1 MIYKKKDTKK
11 KEYTPSATEDC
22 ADVKSRYKRFKESA
36 NKPKFPPVEYEVPP
50 HH

>member
-1 MIYKKKDTKK
+1 MSEENRTGKKDS
-11 KEYTPSATEDC
+11 PSAVEDC
-22 ADVKSRYKRFKESA
+22 ADVKSKYKRIKKDT

>member
-1 MIYKKKDTKK
+1 MNEEKRTEKKDP
-11 KEYTPSATEDC
+11 PSAVEDC
-22 ADVKSRYKRFKESA
+22 ADVKSRYKRFKKDT

>member
-1 MIYKKKDTKK
+1 MSEENRTGKKDS
-11 KEYTPSATEDC
+11 PSAVEDC
-22 ADVKSRYKRFKESA
+22 ADVKSKYQRFKKDT

>member
-1 MIYKKKDTKK
+1 MSEENRTEKKDS
-11 KEYTPSATEDC
+11 PSAVEDC
-22 ADVKSRYKRFKESA
+22 ADVKSKYKRFKKGA

>member
-1 MIYKKKDTKK
+1 MTEENRTEKKDS
-11 KEYTPSATEDC
+11 PAAVEDC
-22 ADVKSRYKRFKESA
+22 ADVKSKYKRFKEDT

>member
-1 MIYKKKDTKK
+1 MSKENRKGKKDP
-11 KEYTPSATEDC
+11 PSAVEDC
-22 ADVKSRYKRFKESA
+22 ADVKSRYKRYKESA

>member
-1 MIYKKKDTKK
+1 MDKEVNKKKVKI
-11 KEYTPSATEDC
+11 PSAVEDC

>member
-1 MIYKKKDTKK
+1 MSEENKTGKKDS
-11 KEYTPSATEDC
+11 PSAVEDC
-22 ADVKSRYKRFKESA
+22 ADVKSKYKRFKKDT

>member
-1 MIYKKKDTKK
+1 MNIKKNNN
-11 KEYTPSATEDC
+11 KEKNDIPSAAEDC
-22 ADVKSRYKRFKESA
+22 ADMKSRYKRFKESA

>member
-1 MIYKKKDTKK
+1 MSEENRTGKKDSQ
-11 KEYTPSATEDC
+11 SAVEDC
-22 ADVKSRYKRFKESA
+22 ADVKSKYKRFKKDT

>member
-1 MIYKKKDTKK
+1 MSEENRTGKKDS
-11 KEYTPSATEDC
+11 PSPVEDC
-22 ADVKSRYKRFKESA
+22 ADVKSKYKRFKKDT

>member
-1 MIYKKKDTKK
+1 MSEENRTGMKDS
-11 KEYTPSATEDC
+11 PSAVEDC
-22 ADVKSRYKRFKESA
+22 ADVKSKYKRFKKDT

>member
-1 MIYKKKDTKK
+1 MNDEDNKL
-11 KEYTPSATEDC
+11 KEDISSAVDDC
-22 ADVKSRYKRFKESA
+22 ADVKSKYKRFKKDT

>member
-1 MIYKKKDTKK
+1 MSEENRTGKKDS
-11 KEYTPSATEDC
+11 PSAVEDC
-22 ADVKSRYKRFKESA
+22 ADVKSEYKRFKKDT

>member
-1 MIYKKKDTKK
+1 MSEENRTKK
-11 KEYTPSATEDC
+11 KAPPSAVEDC
-22 ADVKSRYKRFKESA
+22 ADVKSKYKRFKKDT

>member
-1 MIYKKKDTKK
+1 MSEENRTGT
-11 KEYTPSATEDC
+11 EYYPSAVEDC
-22 ADVKSRYKRFKESA
+22 ADVKSKYKRFKKDT